1 MKITQRADGG
11 YLIRDGEITKSVPP
25 DPANRDYEMMQ
36 EIIADGAVVEME
48 PPPPEPEPVLTRLQW
63 QFFLRVTGFGA
74 VLQQALDAMPQE
86 SEEDVVRWAAMSSL
100 AHDATD
106 YPLSTTLAV
115 KAVIA
120 ELGLPVAMPDDAA
133 IEAAFRR
140 AAAFKGAASVIR

>member
-1 MKITQRADGG
+1 
-11 YLIRDGEITKSVPP
+11 
-25 DPANRDYEMMQ
+25 
-36 EIIADGAVVEME
+36 
-48 PPPPEPEPVLTRLQW
+48 
-63 QFFLRVTGFGA
+63 
-74 VLQQALDAMPQE
+74 
-86 SEEDVVRWAAMSSL
+86 MSSL